1 MPDNILER
9 IDRLKQELDEFRPLP
24 EDVIARV
31 EQKLRIEANYHTNA
45 IEGNS
50 LTLGETRSLILHGLT
65 AHGKPMR
72 DHLDIEG
79 HNDAVEAVEF
89 AIKEGQ
95 GLNETFIRGLHKV
108 LLKEPYEVR
117 AITPDGTPTTRR
129 ITIGQYKTAPNNVQT
144 RTGEIYH
151 FLPPEQVQPAMTDLV
166 GRLRRQE
173 ADGEHPIIIAASFHY
188 EFVRIHPFDDG
199 NGRMARLL
207 MNLILVKHGYT
218 IAMVRRD
225 TRDEYLDGLE
235 TADRTEDR
243 GQFIRY
249 IASCCE
255 YPLNLFLKAARGEAI
270 DDPEDV
276 DREIALFKR
285 SLVNGDHTKNQIDL
299 RHHVEHVVLPFKGYC
314 TSKIESLV
322 AEISTEVLGG
332 LLHVSGLGTDAKHFT
347 TQVRSVSEV
356 PRKASA
362 VSIRLRYSYIGFF
375 GFDATLD
382 VTVANS
388 PHERVWEFSVVHSP
402 LATDRFFVRCDSDD
416 QDYLKMTFNRVLRHI
431 MEIVRRWNSQL
442 NT

>member
-50 LTLGETRSLILHGLT
+50 LTLGETRSLLLHGLT

-89 AIKEGQ
+89 AIREEQ

-129 ITIGQYKTAPNNVQT
+129 ITIGQYKAVPNNVQT
-144 RTGEIYH
+144 RTGEIYR

-166 GRLRRQE
+166 SRLRRQE
-173 ADGEHPIIIAASFHY
+173 AEGEHPIIIAASFHY

-249 IASCCE
+249 IATCCE
-255 YPLNLFLKAARGEAI
+255 YPLNLYLKAARGEAI

-276 DREIALFKR
+276 DREIALFKQ
-285 SLVNGDHTKNQIDL
+285 SLVNGDATKTRIYL
-299 RHHVEHVVLPFKGYC
+299 RDHVECVVLPFHRYC
-314 TSKIESLV
+314 TSKIQSLV
-322 AEISTEVLGG
+322 SGISSGALDGPLV
-332 LLHVSGLGTDAKHFT
+332 VSGLGDDYSHF
-347 TQVRSVSEV
+347 QRLIRNADELPQRAAAVSVSFSYTCGGFSIH
-356 PRKASA
+356 PGQIA
-362 VSIRLRYSYIGFF
+362 VAVEHR
-375 GFDATLD
+375 
-382 VTVANS
+382 
-388 PHERVWEFSVVHSP
+388 PQEPVWQFSVIHSEP
-402 LATDRFFVRCDSDD
+402 PNRFSTTCESDN
-416 QDYLKMTFNRVLRHI
+416 QDDLKMTFNRVLRHI
-431 MEIVRRWNSQL
+431 MEIIRRWNSESD
-442 NT
+442 T

>member
-9 IDRLKQELDEFRPLP
+9 IDRLKRELDEFRPLP
-24 EDVIARV
+24 EDVIGRV
-31 EQKLRIEANYHTNA
+31 EQKLRIESNYHTNA

-79 HNDAVEAVEF
+79 HDDAVKGIEF
-89 AIKEGQ
+89 AIKEEH
-95 GLNETFIRGLHKV
+95 GLTEAFIRSLHQV
-108 LLKEPYEVR
+108 LLKEPYEVL
-117 AITPDGTPTTRR
+117 AMTPEGEPTTRL
-129 ITIGQYKTAPNNVQT
+129 ITIGKYKTTPNNVKT
-144 RTGEIYH
+144 STGEIYY
-151 FLPPEQVQPAMTDLV
+151 FLPPEQVKPAMSDLID
-166 GRLRRQE
+166 RLRSQE
-173 ADGEHPIIIAASFHY
+173 AKAEHPIIIAANFHY

-255 YPLNLFLKAARGEAI
+255 YPLNLYLKAARGEAI
-270 DDPEDV
+270 EDPEDV
-276 DREIALFKR
+276 DREISLFKR
-285 SLVNGDHTKNQIDL
+285 SLVKGDHTKNQVDL
-299 RHHVEHVVLPFKGYC
+299 RHHVEHVVLPFKVYC

-322 AEISTEVLGG
+322 SEISTEVLGG
-332 LLHVSGLGTDAKHFT
+332 HLQVSGLGADTKHFT
-347 TQVRSVSEV
+347 TRVDSVSDV
-356 PRKASA
+356 PRRASA
-362 VSIRLRYSYIGFF
+362 VSIRLRYSYLGFF

-402 LATDRFFVRCDSDD
+402 LATDHFSVRCDSDD

-431 MEIVRRWNSQL
+431 MEIVRRWNSKL
-442 NT
+442 DT